1 MLFSFLLLQPPET
14 PRAKLF
20 DHAEK
25 SNFKRFARTGF
36 GNLIRGL
43 GTNLFSAHLLPDD
56 VTDLRLNLLHGGRLV
71 TSLLRRDVVG
81 PPHPGDER
89 GVALTASDVV
99 RGAAQVLLQQLVIL
113 RIEDELFQISRL

>member
-1 MLFSFLLLQPPET
+1 MIFFSAATTSRNTACET
-14 PRAKLF
+14 FCPCRKVK
-20 DHAEK
+20 HW
-25 SNFKRFARTGF
+25 FARTGF
-36 GNLIRGL
+36 GNLKRGL